1 VIHLES
7 ILTQPAC
14 QALGWALLHFLWQG
28 TLAALAMA
36 GCNLTLRDS
45 PARVRYAVDCL
56 FLMLLLVLPVL
67 TLATSLSQM
76 PTGPVAGGWKGAAA
90 VAIPPASHGLET
102 GMQRAGIQESIAPW
116 LPWIVAVWISGVILL
131 SLRWF
136 GAWTYLRRLRRSV
149 SLPIPAQWYRTLE
162 DLKRRAAVSAPVRL
176 SVNGLTQV
184 PCVLG
189 WLRPII
195 LMPAAAVTGLDQQ
208 ALEALLAHELAH
220 IRRHDYLVNLLQT
233 VADTLLFYHPAVW
246 WVSKQIRIERENCCD
261 DIAAEICGDRLTYA
275 RTLVNLEQ
283 VRVSHA
289 AFVLSASGGSL
300 IHRIQRLLQGANTME
315 RRGAAWPSA
324 LAGLAIVVCVLAS
337 LHPTLRA
344 SAEAQPA
351 AHAVPTILPTTLPAK
366 AAQRPHRQMLL
377 AAAMA
382 SPAPQASSGAA
393 QAPAAQTD
401 KSQDFLAGIAAAG
414 FHNLTVE
421 QLIDMKIHGVTPDF
435 AAAVKQAGF
444 ASVTPAEL
452 IELRIHGVDPDL
464 IRALKAA
471 GDSHLSI
478 GDIVSLRI
486 HGVTPDFIAEMKS
499 AGYSGLTVEQCRQL
513 RIHGID
519 AAFVRHLNEYG
530 MHNLSVQQLVRL
542 KQAGI

>member
-1 VIHLES
+1 MIHLES

-36 GCNLTLRDS
+36 GCNLTLRNS
-45 PARVRYAVDCL
+45 PARVRYAVNSL
-56 FLMLLLVLPVL
+56 FLLLLLALPAL
-67 TLATSLSQM
+67 TVATSVSQM
-76 PTGPVAGGWKGAAA
+76 PTGPVAEGWKGAAA
-90 VAIPPASHGLET
+90 LVIPPASHGLEP
-102 GMQRAGIQESIAPW
+102 GGIQRSGIQESIAPW

-131 SLRWF
+131 SMQWI

-149 SLPIPAQWYRTLE
+149 SLPIPAQWHRTLE
-162 DLKRRAAVSAPVRL
+162 DLKRRAAVVAPVRL
-176 SVNGLTQV
+176 SVNALTQV

-195 LMPAAAVTGLDQQ
+195 LMPAAAVAGLDQQ

-283 VRVSHA
+283 VRANRA
-289 AFVLSASGGSL
+289 AFALSASGGSL

-324 LAGLAIVVCVLAS
+324 LAALAIVVCVLAS

-344 SAEAQPA
+344 SAEAQPLA
-351 AHAVPTILPTTLPAK
+351 DDRREMRAPTQA
-366 AAQRPHRQMLL
+366 LL
-377 AAAMA
+377 AVAMA
-382 SPAPQASSGAA
+382 SPAPQASTTA
-393 QAPAAQTD
+393 QAPVARIE
-401 KSQDFLAGIAAAG
+401 KSQDFLTGIAAAG

-421 QLIDMKIHGVTPDF
+421 QLIDLKIHGVTPDF
-435 AAAVKQAGF
+435 AVAVKQAGF
-444 ASVTPAEL
+444 AGVTPAEL

-464 IRALKAA
+464 IRALKAI
-471 GDSHLSI
+471 GDSNLSI

-499 AGYSGLTVEQCRQL
+499 AGYSGLTMEQYREL

-530 MHNLSVQQLVRL
+530 MHNLSVEQLLRL